1 MSANLRLSWIGDHD
15 SLKEFV
21 RDSLILQG
29 TWSSPA
35 GEKKLFEAEGL
46 TILWLKNKKFL
57 AVDGKDAKEIRS
69 RLIRAMCTSSDLA
82 SVNATVDRATN
93 TENFVDDNLS
103 VNHGEV
109 MLHDLPTSAGQA
121 HSSVQFD
128 SAEDIENLK
137 TEQMINNETVRSLA
151 ESVDRL
157 ASIVAEIQTKV
168 ESEAEDP
175 CGKCK
180 NDFLL
185 EKHVG
190 IKYSQ
195 TPISSDNAIVLEQSE
210 ELSDNKSEY
219 ISNSDANDLEINNDN
234 HHNAIIYESVND
246 KEYNITKTTYAALVK
261 SQLVKESLAKYVSES
276 SLEPTLEF
284 LPSVN
289 NDNEDHQQSLQ
300 LSTIKDDGF
309 TGVERKRKRNK
320 KFFLSGI
327 ANGVKE
333 NHIYTYLTKRNIVP
347 NSILTFQSRRKG
359 TMSAKICI
367 PSTFTKSVLEENFW
381 PKFVHCKLW
390 QQKETVRKSELHTG
404 NENAKTQ
411 SYKGP
416 HSTLV

>member
-21 RDSLILQG
+21 RDNLILQG

-35 GEKKLFEAEGL
+35 CEKKLFESEGL

-57 AVDGKDAKEIRS
+57 AVNGKDAKEIRS
-69 RLIRAMCTSSDLA
+69 RLIEAMCTSSDFA
-82 SVNATVDRATN
+82 GVNTSVDMATN
-93 TENFVDDNLS
+93 TENVVDDNIS

-121 HSSVQFD
+121 QSSVQFD
-128 SAEDIENLK
+128 STERMENFR
-137 TEQMINNETVRSLA
+137 TEQMINSETVRSLA
-151 ESVDRL
+151 ESVERL
-157 ASIVAEIQTKV
+157 ASIVAEIQTNVK
-168 ESEAEDP
+168 SEAKDP

-180 NDFLL
+180 S
-185 EKHVG
+185 VS

-195 TPISSDNAIVLEQSE
+195 TPTSSDNANVLEQSE

-219 ISNSDANDLEINNDN
+219 ISNSNENDLEINNDN
-234 HHNAIIYESVND
+234 HHNAKIYESVID
-246 KEYNITKTTYAALVK
+246 IEHNITKPTYAALVK
-261 SQLVKESLAKYVSES
+261 SQLVKESLSKSISEL
-276 SLEPTLEF
+276 SLEPTLES

-289 NDNEDHQQSLQ
+289 NNNANGQQSPQ
-300 LSTIKDDGF
+300 LDTINDDGF
-309 TGVERKRKRNK
+309 IGVERKRKRNK

-347 NSILTFQSRRKG
+347 SSILTFQSRRKG

-367 PSTFTKSVLEENFW
+367 PSTFSKSVLEDNFW
-381 PKFVHCKLW
+381 PKFVRCKLW
-390 QQKETVRKSELHTG
+390 QQNET
-404 NENAKTQ
+404 N
-411 SYKGP
+411 SYKVSHGYFVGMIGEWK
-416 HSTLV
+416 TY